1 MSVLP
6 KAIYTFKAIPIKIPI
21 MYFSELEQI
30 FQKFLWN
37 YKRPHIATVTLRK
50 KNKLIRI
57 ILPIIKMYCEVIE
70 IKTVWYCHKNRHID

>member
-1 MSVLP
+1 M
-6 KAIYTFKAIPIKIPI
+6 

-57 ILPIIKMYCEVIE
+57 TLPIIKMYCEVIE
-70 IKTVWYCHKNRHID
+70 IKTVWYCHKNRHIDYWNRVESPEINPHIIVY